1 MPNTTSIKYNTHDT
15 FPPVRRSSALS
26 TSPATAQVSD
36 KKDSV
41 FFTFSSELYNF
52 GRSCLDTPTLYGLIG
67 TGRTRSKRIGCIDP
81 FPDHLNIPKRLF
93 LFLLDISL
101 SMRIAKCRLDR
112 FTAFFPIMCHHVLP
126 GRTREKQTDQSYCNN
141 PSAHHTAQR
150 WRR

>member
-15 FPPVRRSSALS
+15 FPPVRRSSVLS

-41 FFTFSSELYNF
+41 FFTFSSECSINDCPPKP
-52 GRSCLDTPTLYGLIG
+52 GTLYGLIG

-93 LFLLDISL
+93 LFLLDMSL
-101 SMRIAKCRLDR
+101 FKRIAKCRLDR